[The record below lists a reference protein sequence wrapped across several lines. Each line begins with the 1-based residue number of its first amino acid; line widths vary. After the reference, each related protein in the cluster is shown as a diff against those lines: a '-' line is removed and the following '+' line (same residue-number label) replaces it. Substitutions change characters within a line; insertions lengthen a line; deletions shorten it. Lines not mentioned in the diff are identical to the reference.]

1 MEQLVFPELGVLSET
16 AWFQNRKIQTQM
28 QNMKEQEYKLTAIT
42 ENMNEGLIMLD
53 ADRKIQYMNQS
64 CRICLKYPEANLSG
78 RLFPDSV
85 TAFRCRR

>member
-1 MEQLVFPELGVLSET
+1 
-16 AWFQNRKIQTQM
+16 M

-64 CRICLKYPEANLSG
+64 CQDLFEVSGSKFIGQTISGFCDSIPHAGGSRICTERKCSYCHAGTGS
-78 RLFPDSV
+78 
-85 TAFRCRR
+85 